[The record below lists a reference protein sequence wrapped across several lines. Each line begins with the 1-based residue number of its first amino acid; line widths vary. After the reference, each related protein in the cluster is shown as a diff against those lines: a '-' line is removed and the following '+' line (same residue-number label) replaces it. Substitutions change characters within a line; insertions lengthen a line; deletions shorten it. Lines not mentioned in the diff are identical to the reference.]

1 MSQNDPKR
9 WRRDFPLLSMHVHGQ
24 PLVYLDNA
32 ATTQKPRPVIDAVNR
47 FYKTANANVHR
58 GSHALSMQAT
68 AAFELA
74 REKVARWLGIDDSA
88 TLIWTRGTTEAINL
102 VAQSWGR
109 QHLQRGDLILLMQSA
124 HHANIVPWQML
135 AAATGAHIEI
145 IPLQADGDIDL
156 NAYHRLL
163 EQRPVLVALAHV
175 SNALG
180 TIYPVETLCREAK
193 SAGAT
198 VLVDGAQALP
208 HFDVSLEAMGCDF
221 YAFSG
226 HKVFGPTGIGAL
238 WGRRELLEA
247 MPPWQGG
254 GEMIEHVSFDSTRYA
269 GLPFKFEA
277 GTPDISGAIGLA
289 AAIDYLGSQ
298 DRQAMEAYEQSL
310 LKHALEGCRQ
320 IAGFRPVASGS
331 QRVSL
336 LSFELDG
343 FHQQDVAHWL
353 DRQGI
358 AVRAGHHCAM
368 PLMQSLGLP
377 GTLRAS
383 FAFYNTFQEAEQLA
397 QALEQLVQSQKS
409 ILPVAKLEQTSYQ
422 NALKS
427 VYSATN
433 WTSRYQSLMQL
444 GQAAPPLPHA
454 LKQDRFLLPG
464 CESRVWLITELD
476 ANGLLNCRADA
487 DARILRAL
495 LTLLLDQVNGLTP
508 EQMLATD
515 LEETLSQLD
524 IQRHLSPSR
533 GNGLLAIIRGLQD
546 FARQQDE

>member
-1 MSQNDPKR
+1 MSHSDPKR
-9 WRRDFPLLSMHVHGQ
+9 WRRDFPLLSMRVHGQ

-32 ATTQKPRPVIDAVNR
+32 ATTQKPRAVMDAVNR
-47 FYKTANANVHR
+47 FYKTGNANVHR
-58 GSHALSMQAT
+58 GSHALSAQAT
-68 AAFELA
+68 EAFEQA
-74 REKVARWLGIDDSA
+74 RERVARWLGVDDST

-109 QHLQRGDLILLMQSA
+109 QNLRQGDLILLMQSA

-135 AAATGAHIEI
+135 ASATGARIEV
-145 IPLQADGDIDL
+145 IPLRADGDIDRE
-156 NAYHRLL
+156 AYRQCL
-163 EQRPVLVALAHV
+163 EQKPALVALGHV

-180 TIYPVETLCREAK
+180 TIYPVAELCHEAK
-193 SAGAT
+193 AAGAT

-208 HFDVSLEAMGCDF
+208 HFDVRLDRLNCDF

-238 WGRRELLEA
+238 WGRRELLDA

-254 GEMIEHVSFDSTRYA
+254 GEMIEQVSFNGTRYA

-277 GTPDISGAIGLA
+277 GTPNIAGVIGLV
-289 AAIDYLGSQ
+289 AAIDYLEAQ
-298 DRQAMEAYEQSL
+298 DRLAMDAHEQAL
-310 LKHALEGCRQ
+310 LQHALDCCSQ
-320 IAGFRPVASGS
+320 VAGFRPLASGS
-331 QRVSL
+331 HRVSL
-336 LSFELDG
+336 VSFELEG
-343 FHQQDVAHWL
+343 HHQQDVAHWL
-353 DRQGI
+353 DHQGI

-383 FAFYNTFQEAEQLA
+383 FAFYNTLQEAERLA
-397 QALEQLVQSQKS
+397 QALDQLACSQKNT
-409 ILPVAKLEQTSYQ
+409 LPVAELEQSDYQ
-422 NALKS
+422 NALKG
-427 VYSATN
+427 VYSATD
-433 WTSRYQSLMQL
+433 WTSRYQALMRL
-444 GQAAPPLPHA
+444 GQASPPLPPA
-454 LKQDRFLLPG
+454 LKQERFLLPG

-476 ANGLLNCRADA
+476 ANGHLNCRADA

-508 EQMLATD
+508 TQLLATD
-515 LEETLSQLD
+515 LEDKLSQLD

-533 GNGLLAIIRGLQD
+533 GNGLLAIIRGLQT
-546 FARQQDE
+546 FARTQDH

>member
-1 MSQNDPKR
+1 
-9 WRRDFPLLSMHVHGQ
+9 
-24 PLVYLDNA
+24 
-32 ATTQKPRPVIDAVNR
+32 
-47 FYKTANANVHR
+47 
-58 GSHALSMQAT
+58 
-68 AAFELA
+68 
-74 REKVARWLGIDDSA
+74 
-88 TLIWTRGTTEAINL
+88 
-102 VAQSWGR
+102 
-109 QHLQRGDLILLMQSA
+109 
-124 HHANIVPWQML
+124 
-135 AAATGAHIEI
+135 
-145 IPLQADGDIDL
+145 
-156 NAYHRLL
+156 
-163 EQRPVLVALAHV
+163 
-175 SNALG
+175 
-180 TIYPVETLCREAK
+180 
-193 SAGAT
+193 
-198 VLVDGAQALP
+198 
-208 HFDVSLEAMGCDF
+208 
-221 YAFSG
+221 
-226 HKVFGPTGIGAL
+226 
-238 WGRRELLEA
+238 
-247 MPPWQGG
+247 
-254 GEMIEHVSFDSTRYA
+254 
-269 GLPFKFEA
+269 
-277 GTPDISGAIGLA
+277 
-289 AAIDYLGSQ
+289 
-298 DRQAMEAYEQSL
+298 
-310 LKHALEGCRQ
+310 
-320 IAGFRPVASGS
+320 
-331 QRVSL
+331 
-336 LSFELDG
+336 
-343 FHQQDVAHWL
+343 
-353 DRQGI
+353 
-358 AVRAGHHCAM
+358 M
-368 PLMQSLGLP
+368 PLMHSLGLP

-409 ILPVAKLEQTSYQ
+409 ILAVAELEQTSYQ